1 METARDIGRGIVA
14 RVPKQL
20 LIGGEWRDAASG
32 ATLAVED
39 PATGEVLCE
48 VADATAVDAHAAL
61 TAADR
66 AQASWAACAPR
77 DRGEILRRAY
87 ELVIDRSD
95 ELAALMTLE
104 MGKPLAE
111 SRAEVVYAADFLRWF
126 SEEAVRIAGRYAVA
140 PNGRGRLLT
149 MRRPVGPCLLITPW
163 NFPLAM
169 GARKIAPAIAAGCTS
184 VIKPAKQTPL
194 CTLALAAI
202 LEESGLPD
210 GVVNVIVGSSSGA
223 LMEPLIRDARLRKL
237 SFTGSTE
244 VGRLLIEQS
253 ATQLLRCSME
263 LGGNAPFLVFPDAD
277 VDAAVE
283 GAIVAKMRNG
293 GEACTAA
300 NRFVVHE
307 SVADEF
313 ARGLAARMG
322 ALRVG
327 PGMEPDTD
335 VGPLIDGAQRDKVA
349 ELVADARARGA
360 RALTGGEPLDGA
372 GYFYAPTVL
381 TEVAPRTRLLDEEI
395 FGPVAPVTT
404 FTDEDAAIAEA
415 NRTEYGLVAYVYT
428 RDLDR
433 ALRVSERLETGMVGL
448 NQGFVSNA
456 AAPFGGIKASG
467 FGREGGAEGILEY
480 LETKYVAVSH
490 DG

>member
-1 METARDIGRGIVA
+1 
-14 RVPKQL
+14 
-20 LIGGEWRDAASG
+20 
-32 ATLAVED
+32 
-39 PATGEVLCE
+39 
-48 VADATAVDAHAAL
+48 
-61 TAADR
+61 
-66 AQASWAACAPR
+66 
-77 DRGEILRRAY
+77 
-87 ELVIDRSD
+87 
-95 ELAALMTLE
+95 MTLE

-404 FTDEDAAIAEA
+404 FTDEDAAVAEA
-415 NRTEYGLVAYVYT
+415 NGTEYGLVAYVYT

-480 LETKYVAVSH
+480 LETKYVAVAH
-490 DG
+490 EG

>member
-1 METARDIGRGIVA
+1 MTTSTDVRGIVA

-20 LIGGEWRDAASG
+20 LIGGEWRDSASG

-39 PATGEVLCE
+39 PATGEALCE
-48 VADATAVDAHAAL
+48 VADATAADAHAAL
-61 TAADR
+61 GAADR

-87 ELVIDRSD
+87 GLVIDRSD

-111 SRAEVVYAADFLRWF
+111 SHAEVVYAADFLRWF

-202 LEESGLPD
+202 LQESGLPD
-210 GVVNVIVGSSSGA
+210 GVLNVVVGSSSGA
-223 LMEPLIRDARLRKL
+223 LMEPLVRDARLRKL

-277 VDAAVE
+277 LDAAVE
-283 GAIVAKMRNG
+283 GAVVAKMRNG

-307 SVADEF
+307 SMAEEF

-327 PGMEPDTD
+327 PGIEPDTD

-381 TEVAPRTRLLDEEI
+381 TDVAPQARLLDEEI

-404 FTDEDAAIAEA
+404 FTDEDAAVAEA

-480 LETKYVAVSH
+480 LETKYVAVAH
-490 DG
+490 L